1 MAKVVIIGAGASGMA
16 AAIAAAQS
24 GEHRVTLI
32 ERQAR
37 VGRKLL
43 STGNGRCNL
52 SNMDAELSRYHGAN
66 PAFAAYAL
74 SLWSSQR
81 VLDFFA
87 ELGLMTVTEYGGRVY
102 PLSNQ
107 ASSVLDVLR
116 FALEKPNIELLCGT
130 SVESVRRKG
139 KGFSLTWEGG
149 GMDCDKLIV
158 ACGGCA
164 GSKLGGVMDGY
175 KLLKSL
181 GHSRTSLYPS
191 LTQIRTRPEI
201 PRSMKGVK
209 VQAGV
214 EVFKGKNKISQGS
227 GDLLFAD
234 NGVSGTVVFDISR
247 AVATAGEGVSLRVDF
262 FEALSRGAVENYLA
276 RRRAARPEAPAKE
289 IFSGALHSR
298 VGLALC
304 KYAEIS
310 PESPCAQLSDAQL
323 AALAAASKA
332 LRLEVTGV
340 SGFESAQVTAGGIST
355 AEFDP
360 KTMESKLVPN
370 LFACGEVLDVDGDCG
385 GYNLQWAWAS
395 GLLAGGSL

>member
-1 MAKVVIIGAGASGMA
+1 MAEVVIIGGGASGMA
-16 AAIAAAQS
+16 AAIAAAES

-43 STGNGRCNL
+43 STGNGRCNITNL
-52 SNMDAELSRYHGAN
+52 DAGMEHYHGEK
-66 PAFAAYAL
+66 PDFAAYAL
-74 SLWSSQR
+74 SVWTPER
-81 VLDFFA
+81 VLDFFSA
-87 ELGLMTVTEYGGRVY
+87 LGLMTVTEYGGRVY

-116 FALEKPNIELLCGT
+116 FGLEKPNIRLVTGT
-130 SVESVRRKG
+130 TVESVARRG
-139 KGFSLTWEGG
+139 KGFRVSWEGESL
-149 GMDCDKLIV
+149 DCDKLIV

-175 KLLKSL
+175 NILKSL

-191 LTQIRTRPEI
+191 LTQIRTKPEI

-209 VQAGV
+209 VQAAV
-214 EVFKGKNKISQGS
+214 SVFKGKNRLAFGS

-234 NGVSGTVVFDISR
+234 NGVSGTVIFELSR
-247 AVATAGEGVSLRVDF
+247 TAAKAGEGLRLEVDF
-262 FEALSRGAVENYLA
+262 FEEMDKGGVKKYLYA
-276 RRRAARPEAPAKE
+276 RREARPMAPAKE
-289 IFSGALHSR
+289 IFTGALHSR
-298 VGLALC
+298 VGMALC
-304 KYAEIS
+304 KYAEIN
-310 PESPCAQLSDAQL
+310 PETPCSELKAGQMD
-323 AALAAASKA
+323 ALASAAKA

-340 SGFESAQVTAGGIST
+340 SGFESAQVTAGGVST
-355 AEFDP
+355 AEFDK
-360 KTMESKLVPN
+360 KTMESRIVPN
-370 LFACGEVLDVDGDCG
+370 LYACGEVLDIDGDCG

>member
-1 MAKVVIIGAGASGMA
+1 MA
-16 AAIAAAQS
+16 AAIAAAES
-24 GEHRVTLI
+24 GEHNVTLI

-43 STGNGRCNL
+43 STGNGRCNITNIGA
-52 SNMDAELSRYHGAN
+52 SAENYHGGDRR
-66 PAFAAYAL
+66 FAEYAL
-74 SLWSSQR
+74 GLWTPER
-81 VLDFFA
+81 VLGFFS

-116 FALEKPNIELLCGT
+116 FALEKPNIRLLTGVT
-130 SVESVRRKG
+130 VESVRRRG
-139 KGFSLTWEGG
+139 SGFELRWEGESLR
-149 GMDCDKLIV
+149 CDKLVV

-175 KLLKSL
+175 NLLKSL

-209 VQAGV
+209 VQAAV
-214 EVFKGKNKISQGS
+214 KALKGKRELARSS

-247 AVATAGEGVSLRVDF
+247 AVTTAGEGVSLEIDL
-262 FEALSRGAVENYLA
+262 FENLDRSGVKKYLYSRRE
-276 RRRAARPEAPAKE
+276 ARPAAPSKE
-289 IFSGALHSR
+289 IFAGALHSR
-298 VGLALC
+298 VGMALC
-304 KYAEIS
+304 KYAGIN
-310 PESPCAQLSDAQL
+310 PENPCSELSAANMD
-323 AALAAASKA
+323 ALASAAKA

-360 KTMESKLVPN
+360 KTMESRIVPGVY
-370 LFACGEVLDVDGDCG
+370 ACGEVLDIDGDCG

-395 GLLAGGSL
+395 GLLAGESL

>member
-1 MAKVVIIGAGASGMA
+1 MAEVVIIGAGASGMA
-16 AAIAAAQS
+16 AAIAAAES
-24 GEHRVTLI
+24 GEHHVTLI

-43 STGNGRCNL
+43 STGNGRCNIT
-52 SNMDAELSRYHGAN
+52 NINPELCHYHGAN
-66 PAFAAYAL
+66 PSFAAHAL
-74 SLWSSQR
+74 SVWSPEK
-81 VLDFFA
+81 VLEFFSS
-87 ELGLMTVTEYGGRVY
+87 LGLMSVCEYGGRVY

-130 SVESVRRKG
+130 TVESVRRKG
-139 KGFSLTWEGG
+139 KSFSLTWEGG
-149 GMDCDKLIV
+149 GMDCDKLII

-175 KLLKSL
+175 NLLKSL

-214 EVFKGKNKISQGS
+214 DVFKGKNKISHGS
-227 GDLLFAD
+227 GDLLFAE
-234 NGVSGTVVFDISR
+234 NGVSGTVVFYLSR
-247 AVATAGEGVSLRVDF
+247 AGATAGEGLNLHVDI
-262 FEALSRGAVENYLA
+262 FETMTREDVENYLLS
-276 RRRAARPEAPAKE
+276 RRSARPEAPAKE

-304 KYAEIS
+304 KYAEIH
-310 PESPCAQLSDAQL
+310 PDDLCKDLSRAQL
-323 AALAAASKA
+323 AALASASKA
-332 LRLEVTGV
+332 LRLDVTGV

-355 AEFDP
+355 NEFDP
-360 KTMESKLVPN
+360 KTMESKLVRN
-370 LFACGEVLDVDGDCG
+370 LFACGEVLDIDGDCG

-395 GLLAGGSL
+395 GLLAGGSV

>member
-1 MAKVVIIGAGASGMA
+1 MAEVVIIGAGASGMA
-16 AAIAAAQS
+16 AAIAAAES
-24 GEHRVTLI
+24 GEHHVTLI

-52 SNMDAELSRYHGAN
+52 TNMNPAPGHYHGGN
-66 PAFAAYAL
+66 PAFPHYAL
-74 SLWSSQR
+74 TFWTAER
-81 VLDFFA
+81 VLEFFA
-87 ELGLMTVTEYGGRVY
+87 QLGLMTVSEYGGRIY

-116 FALEKPNIELLCGT
+116 FALEKPNITLLTGT
-130 SVESVRRKG
+130 CVEAVRRKG
-139 KGFSLTWEGG
+139 KGFSLSWEGG
-149 GMDCDKLIV
+149 GMDCDRLII

-175 KLLKSL
+175 NLLKSL
-181 GHSRTSLYPS
+181 GHSRTALHPS

-214 EVFKGKNKISQGS
+214 SALKGKKPIAQGS

-234 NGVSGTVVFDISR
+234 NGVSGTVIFDISR
-247 AVATAGEGVSLRVDF
+247 AVATSGEGISLEVDF
-262 FEALSRGAVENYLA
+262 FEALDKSAVKKYLFSRK
-276 RRRAARPEAPAKE
+276 AARPAAPAKE

-304 KYAEIS
+304 KYAGINPETGCAELGAGEI
-310 PESPCAQLSDAQL
+310 D
-323 AALAAASKA
+323 ALASASKA

-355 AEFDP
+355 AEFYP
-360 KTMESKLVPN
+360 ATMESKLVPG

-395 GLLAGGSL
+395 GLLAGGSI

>member
-1 MAKVVIIGAGASGMA
+1 MAEVVIIGAGASGMA
-16 AAIAAAQS
+16 AAIAAAEN
-24 GEHRVTLI
+24 GEHHVTVI

-43 STGNGRCNL
+43 SSGNGRCNL
-52 SNMDAELSRYHGAN
+52 TNMETELSRYHGAA
-66 PAFAAYAL
+66 PAFAAHAL
-74 SLWSSQR
+74 SLWTPEK
-81 VLDFFA
+81 VLEFFSA
-87 ELGLMTVTEYGGRVY
+87 LGLMTVTEYGGRVY

-116 FALEKPNIELLCGT
+116 FALEKPNIELLCGVT
-130 SVESVRRKG
+130 VESVRRKG
-139 KGFSLTWEGG
+139 KRFSLSWEGG
-149 GMDCDKLIV
+149 GMDCDKLII

-175 KLLKSL
+175 NLLKSL

-201 PRSMKGVK
+201 PRSMKGIK

-214 EVFKGKNKISQGS
+214 HVFKGKNKISFGS
-227 GDLLFAD
+227 GDLLFAE

-262 FEALSRGAVENYLA
+262 FETMSRDEVKDYLA

-304 KYAEIS
+304 KYAEIQ
-310 PESPCAQLSDAQL
+310 PESPCAQLSEVQL
-323 AALAAASKA
+323 AALASASKT
-332 LRLEVTGV
+332 LRLDVTGV

-355 AEFDP
+355 AEFNP
-360 KTMESKLVPN
+360 KTMESRIVPN
-370 LFACGEVLDVDGDCG
+370 LFACGEVLDIDGDCG
-385 GYNLQWAWAS
+385 GFNLQWAWAS

>member
-1 MAKVVIIGAGASGMA
+1 MAEVVIIGAGASGMV
-16 AAIAAAQS
+16 AAIAAAEN
-24 GEHRVTLI
+24 GEHHVTLI

-43 STGNGRCNL
+43 SSGNGRCNL
-52 SNMDAELSRYHGAN
+52 TNMETELSRYHGAA
-66 PAFAAYAL
+66 PAFASHAL
-74 SLWSSQR
+74 SLWTPEK
-81 VLDFFA
+81 VLEFFSA
-87 ELGLMTVTEYGGRVY
+87 LGLMTVTEYGGRVY

-116 FALEKPNIELLCGT
+116 FALEKPNIELLCGVT
-130 SVESVRRKG
+130 VESVRRKG
-139 KGFSLTWEGG
+139 KRFSLSWEGG

-175 KLLKSL
+175 NLLKSL

-201 PRSMKGVK
+201 PRSMKGIK

-214 EVFKGKNKISQGS
+214 EVFKGKNKISFGS
-227 GDLLFAD
+227 GDLLFAE

-262 FEALSRGAVENYLA
+262 FETMSRDEVKDYLA

-304 KYAEIS
+304 KYAEIQ
-310 PESPCAQLSDAQL
+310 PESPCSQLSEVQL
-323 AALAAASKA
+323 AALASASKT
-332 LRLEVTGV
+332 LRLDVTGV

-355 AEFDP
+355 AEFNP
-360 KTMESKLVPN
+360 MTMESRIVPN
-370 LFACGEVLDVDGDCG
+370 LFACGEVLDIDGDCG
-385 GYNLQWAWAS
+385 GFNLQWAWAS

>member
-1 MAKVVIIGAGASGMA
+1 MA
-16 AAIAAAQS
+16 AAIAAAES
-24 GEHRVTLI
+24 GEHNVTLI

-43 STGNGRCNL
+43 STGNGRCNITNIGA
-52 SNMDAELSRYHGAN
+52 SAENYHGGDRR
-66 PAFAAYAL
+66 FAEYAL
-74 SLWSSQR
+74 GLWTPER
-81 VLDFFA
+81 VLGFFS

-116 FALEKPNIELLCGT
+116 FALEKPNIRLLTGVT
-130 SVESVRRKG
+130 VESVRRRG
-139 KGFSLTWEGG
+139 SGFELRWEGESLR
-149 GMDCDKLIV
+149 CDKLVV

-175 KLLKSL
+175 NLLKSL
-181 GHSRTSLYPS
+181 GHSRTSPYPS

-209 VQAGV
+209 VQAAV
-214 EVFKGKNKISQGS
+214 MALKGKRELDRSS

-247 AVATAGEGVSLRVDF
+247 AVATAGEGVSLEIDL
-262 FEALSRGAVENYLA
+262 FENLDRSGVKKYLYSRRE
-276 RRRAARPEAPAKE
+276 ARPAAPAKE
-289 IFSGALHSR
+289 IFAGALHSR
-298 VGLALC
+298 VGMALC
-304 KYAEIS
+304 KYAGIN
-310 PESPCAQLSDAQL
+310 PENPCSELSAANMD
-323 AALAAASKA
+323 ALASAAKA

-360 KTMESKLVPN
+360 KTMESRIVPGVY
-370 LFACGEVLDVDGDCG
+370 ACGEVLDIDGDCG

-395 GLLAGGSL
+395 GLLAGESL

>member
-1 MAKVVIIGAGASGMA
+1 MA
-16 AAIAAAQS
+16 AAIAAAES
-24 GEHRVTLI
+24 GEHNVTLI

-43 STGNGRCNL
+43 STGNGRCNITNIGA
-52 SNMDAELSRYHGAN
+52 SAENYHGGDRR
-66 PAFAAYAL
+66 FAEYAL
-74 SLWSSQR
+74 GLWTPER
-81 VLDFFA
+81 VLGFFS

-116 FALEKPNIELLCGT
+116 FALEKPNIRLLTGVT
-130 SVESVRRKG
+130 VESVRRRG
-139 KGFSLTWEGG
+139 SGFELRWEGESLR
-149 GMDCDKLIV
+149 CDKLVV

-175 KLLKSL
+175 NLLKSL

-209 VQAGV
+209 VQAAV
-214 EVFKGKNKISQGS
+214 MALKGKRELDRSS

-247 AVATAGEGVSLRVDF
+247 AVATAGEGVSLEIDL
-262 FEALSRGAVENYLA
+262 FENLDRSGVKKYLYSRRE
-276 RRRAARPEAPAKE
+276 ARPAAPAKE
-289 IFSGALHSR
+289 IFAGALHSR
-298 VGLALC
+298 VGMALC
-304 KYAEIS
+304 KYAGIN
-310 PESPCAQLSDAQL
+310 PENPCSELSAANMD
-323 AALAAASKA
+323 ALASAAKA

-360 KTMESKLVPN
+360 KTMESRIVPGVY
-370 LFACGEVLDVDGDCG
+370 ACGEVLDIDGDCG

-395 GLLAGGSL
+395 GLLAGESL

>member
-1 MAKVVIIGAGASGMA
+1 MA
-16 AAIAAAQS
+16 AAIAAAES
-24 GEHRVTLI
+24 GEHNVTLI

-43 STGNGRCNL
+43 STGNGRCNITNIGA
-52 SNMDAELSRYHGAN
+52 SAENYHGGDRR
-66 PAFAAYAL
+66 FAEYAL
-74 SLWSSQR
+74 GLWTPER
-81 VLDFFA
+81 VLGFFS

-116 FALEKPNIELLCGT
+116 FALEKPNIRLLTGVT
-130 SVESVRRKG
+130 VESVRRRG
-139 KGFSLTWEGG
+139 SGFELRWEGESLR
-149 GMDCDKLIV
+149 CDKLVV

-175 KLLKSL
+175 NLLKSL

-209 VQAGV
+209 VQAAV
-214 EVFKGKNKISQGS
+214 KALKGKRELDRSS

-247 AVATAGEGVSLRVDF
+247 AVATAGEGVSLEIDL
-262 FEALSRGAVENYLA
+262 FENLDRSGVKKYLYSRRE
-276 RRRAARPEAPAKE
+276 ARPAAPAKE
-289 IFSGALHSR
+289 IFAGALHSR
-298 VGLALC
+298 VGMALC
-304 KYAEIS
+304 KYAGIN
-310 PESPCAQLSDAQL
+310 PENPCSELSAANMD
-323 AALAAASKA
+323 ALASAAKA

-360 KTMESKLVPN
+360 KTMESRIVPGVY
-370 LFACGEVLDVDGDCG
+370 ACGEVLDIDGDCG

-395 GLLAGGSL
+395 GLLAGESL

>member
-1 MAKVVIIGAGASGMA
+1 MA
-16 AAIAAAQS
+16 AAIAAAES
-24 GEHRVTLI
+24 GEHHVTLI
-32 ERQAR
+32 ARQAR

-52 SNMDAELSRYHGAN
+52 SNMSPSPGHYHGGN
-66 PAFAAYAL
+66 PAFSHYAL
-74 SLWSSQR
+74 SSWTPER
-81 VLDFFA
+81 VLEFFA
-87 ELGLMTVTEYGGRVY
+87 GLGLMTVTEYGGRVY

-116 FALEKPNIELLCGT
+116 FALEKPNIELLTGT
-130 SVESVRRKG
+130 TVESVRRKG
-139 KGFSLTWEGG
+139 KGFSLSWEGG
-149 GMDCDKLIV
+149 SMDCDRLII

-175 KLLKSL
+175 NLLKSL
-181 GHSRTSLYPS
+181 GHSRTALHPS

-214 EVFKGKNKISQGS
+214 KALKGKNIIAEGS

-234 NGVSGTVVFDISR
+234 NGVSGTVIFDISR
-247 AVATAGEGVSLRVDF
+247 AVATGGEGIVLLLDF
-262 FEALSRGAVENYLA
+262 FEMLDKSAVKKYLYSRRE
-276 RRRAARPEAPAKE
+276 ARPAAPAKE

-304 KYAEIS
+304 KYAGIN
-310 PESPCAQLSDAQL
+310 PEAPCAELRGDEID
-323 AALAAASKA
+323 ALASASKA

-355 AEFDP
+355 AEFYP
-360 KTMESKLVPN
+360 ATLESKLVPG